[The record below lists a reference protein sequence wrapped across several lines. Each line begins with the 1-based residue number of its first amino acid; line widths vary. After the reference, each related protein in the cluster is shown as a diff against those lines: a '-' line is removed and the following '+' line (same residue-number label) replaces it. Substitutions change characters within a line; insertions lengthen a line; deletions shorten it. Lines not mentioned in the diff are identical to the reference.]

1 MQGSR
6 ASGEVPVWDLLVRLF
21 HWGLV
26 LLIAI
31 TFVADE
37 GAKWLHEPAGYAV
50 LGLVA
55 IRLAWGL
62 IGPPTARFA
71 SFVRG
76 PHEVGQY
83 LERLRRG
90 SAPRYLGH
98 NPAGG
103 VMIVLLLATISV
115 VGITGWMS
123 ESDAWF
129 GVEWVSALHSA
140 SANVLLVLIGA
151 HVLGVVI
158 SSFAHHENLV
168 RAMITGRKSAGLAAD
183 SALIGEEDIGAPTRD
198 RVPRDAP
205 IR

>member
-123 ESDAWF
+123 ESDA
-129 GVEWVSALHSA
+129 STSA
-140 SANVLLVLIGA
+140 SLSPDFILILTFLFSSATTSMTTERRYLSVL
-151 HVLGVVI
+151 
-158 SSFAHHENLV
+158 
-168 RAMITGRKSAGLAAD
+168 
-183 SALIGEEDIGAPTRD
+183 
-198 RVPRDAP
+198 
-205 IR
+205 